1 MWFFFFIQRTE
12 YNDFLMLSQIAFDWN
27 TCWNTCCF
35 VMIYCISYWNSF
47 ANILLRIFYIYV
59 CQWAWPVFFF
69 SCAII
74 FVVLYQDYN
83 GFIRSWRI
91 YLLFLFS
98 GKGYITLVLFL
109 SYGFGSNLWWNLIGL
124 EVSLC
129 NDNAVGLP
137 IFRREK

>member
-1 MWFFFFIQRTE
+1 MIFLLYSKDRVKWFSNVKSTLCF
-12 YNDFLMLSQIAFDWN
+12 WN
-27 TCWNTCCF
+27 KCCF

-47 ANILLRIFYIYV
+47 ANILLRTFYIYV

-69 SCAII
+69 SCAVI
-74 FVVLYQDYN
+74 FVVWYQDYD
-83 GFIRSWRI
+83 GFTRSWRI

-98 GKGYITLVLFL
+98 GKGYITPVLFL
-109 SYGFGSNLWWNLIGL
+109 SYRFGRILWWNLIGL

-129 NDNAVGLP
+129 SDNTVGLP